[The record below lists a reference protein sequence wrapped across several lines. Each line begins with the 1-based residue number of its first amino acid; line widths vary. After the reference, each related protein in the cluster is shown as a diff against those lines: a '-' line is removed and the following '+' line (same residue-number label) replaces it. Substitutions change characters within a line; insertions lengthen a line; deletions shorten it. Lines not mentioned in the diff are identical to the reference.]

1 MGTLEIVGGTV
12 LLLSSVIG
20 LLEPVK
26 WFKSPEFGKLG
37 VVDQIK
43 ESTIIAIGIVLGE
56 MISFFDP
63 EGNIP
68 IWMFAMSSLA
78 FVFTLTSLVINYR
91 RLKRFEQEEMLEKLA
106 EKLGESV
113 AKGLKGVKD

>member
-1 MGTLEIVGGTV
+1 MF
-12 LLLSSVIG
+12 LSSGIW

-26 WFKSPEFGKLG
+26 WFKSPKLGKLG
-37 VVDQIK
+37 VVDQTK

-56 MISFFDP
+56 TILFFDS
-63 EGNIP
+63 EGNTP
-68 IWMFAMSSLA
+68 IWIFAMSPLA
-78 FVFTLTSLVINYR
+78 FAFTLTSLVINYR

-113 AKGLKGVKD
+113 AKGLKGAND